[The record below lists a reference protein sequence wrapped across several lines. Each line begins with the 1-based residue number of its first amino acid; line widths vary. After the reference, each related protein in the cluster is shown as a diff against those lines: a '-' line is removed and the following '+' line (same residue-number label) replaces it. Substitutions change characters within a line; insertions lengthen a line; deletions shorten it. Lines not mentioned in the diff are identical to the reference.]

1 MIRII
6 TDTASDIT
14 AEESEKLG
22 ISLVPLVTSFED
34 GPFPMNTKAD
44 FDRFYEKLRACKQLP
59 VTSRPSPQSYLDL
72 YEQAKEA
79 GDEVL
84 VLSLSS
90 GLSGTLES
98 AHVAKQMS
106 GYDRI
111 TIIDT
116 QQAVMSQ
123 RILVEHAVKMKNAG
137 ESLRSIVHDIMDL
150 RERVTVV
157 GVIGS
162 MVYLRKGGR
171 IPPALGVIGDALQIK
186 PVITLKGVIE
196 TIGKARGLKAGY
208 AMAWKHMEED
218 GVDPSFPVIF
228 GYTSSIEQCQSFMES
243 TVERFP
249 VQETSIAQVG
259 GIIGTH
265 LGENSIGAAYV
276 KKAK

>member
-6 TDTASDIT
+6 TDTACDIT
-14 AEESEKLG
+14 AEEAEILG
-22 ISLVPLVTSFED
+22 IGIVPLVTSFGDE
-34 GPFPMNTKAD
+34 PFPMRTHAD
-44 FDRFYEKLRACKQLP
+44 FDRFYERLKVSPQLP
-59 VTSRPSPQSYLDL
+59 VTSRPSPQLYLEL
-72 YEQAKEA
+72 FEQAKQA

-90 GLSGTLES
+90 GLSGTIES
-98 AHVAKQMS
+98 AQLAKQMS

-111 TIIDT
+111 TVIDT

-123 RILVEHAVKMKNAG
+123 RILVEHAVKMARSG
-137 ESLRSIVHDIMDL
+137 ESIRSIVHEIMDL

-186 PVITLKGVIE
+186 PVITLKGKIE

-208 AMAWKHMEED
+208 AMAWKHMEAD
-218 GVDPSFPVIF
+218 GVDVSFPVIF
-228 GYTSSIEQCQSFMES
+228 GYTSSLEQCRSFMEG
-243 TVERFP
+243 TLERFP
-249 VQETSIAQVG
+249 AQKTGIAQVG

-276 KKAK
+276 KKTK